1 MMDDHLPDQL
11 DRLPTELKC
20 VVASYITEL
29 SDRKALVLVNKAW
42 SDVVLPHLWETFT
55 TDLTQTNGRHVMG
68 LASPKSNIIKHLRII
83 SLLTRA
89 LIPNVDHLP
98 TLLAVIPRGQLRG
111 FKSVSQLQL
120 STVNLLLRL
129 HPKLQQC
136 DLPSDNTFAN
146 ALLSGRV
153 TGCLPGLT
161 FVTVN
166 LKHFPT
172 NALQMLWVECPKL
185 AHLKLKGNKDLA
197 VMHEDAF
204 LPADKRCALVTSLTP
219 DRLTYFMAAFAH

>member
-83 SLLTRA
+83 SLLT
-89 LIPNVDHLP
+89 
-98 TLLAVIPRGQLRG
+98 RGQLRG